1 MLDIILYISSGMILF
16 AYLGYFLL
24 ILINRN
30 KIVSN
35 SDGFDVTKDIISEY
49 NSINIIE
56 TTGYFTVYN
65 IKRKVIKLA
74 SKCYYGKDL
83 SSMSLALN
91 EAGIS
96 IVDNNKN
103 KYINLFRTIFCNLKL
118 LYIFPIIAI
127 IINNSSFNIN
137 DAKVSLVFLVIF
149 TFISYILIT
158 IKNDSVYWVSNNIT
172 KIKDINKDNRIK
184 VINLMNKLIF
194 LDKVIYFGEIIMIIR
209 LTLILFEIK

>member
-103 KYINLFRTIFCNLKL
+103 KY
-118 LYIFPIIAI
+118 LYSVKRFV
-127 IINNSSFNIN
+127 NRR
-137 DAKVSLVFLVIF
+137 
-149 TFISYILIT
+149 LI
-158 IKNDSVYWVSNNIT
+158 
-172 KIKDINKDNRIK
+172 
-184 VINLMNKLIF
+184 
-194 LDKVIYFGEIIMIIR
+194 
-209 LTLILFEIK
+209 